1 MKRETPSLANYL
13 LPRLQDLI
21 FVTIFYFV
29 LRVGAGLFRDGDPGR
44 HIISGQIILG
54 TLTIPTRELFLYTVK
69 DQLAPP
75 YAWLAEVAY
84 AAGYK
89 ALGLSGVVLV
99 AALVLAVT
107 FTLIYHE
114 LIRRETPR
122 LLAVPLTL
130 WTAALTAIHW
140 LARPHLFSFLFMALL
155 VPRLARLAKGEKVP
169 LWQFPLILLIW
180 ANTHTAFIFAFL
192 IWAAFIAGNLW
203 ESIREKR
210 SLDNGCAISN
220 HNPILRKLFISAG
233 LSFAATFV
241 NPVGWRL
248 WQLVLEH
255 ISSSYLANLIS
266 EYQSPNFHEI
276 SGWFFL
282 ITIVASIIVLSFSN
296 KKHTAAETIL
306 LAAWTAL
313 GLYASRNIPLYAA
326 VTVPLWAGHAM
337 QFLDRIPALARVN
350 HRIEAIEAQLRGRLW
365 TILVTLVCI
374 ALLATGTK
382 LDANR
387 QGYSFNKVEYPV
399 EAVDWIQSH
408 PQDGNMFNYFPWG
421 GYLIYRLWPRY
432 QVFIDG
438 QFFYGETLIRQHE
451 EILNADPG
459 WEDVIQQYD
468 IRWMLV
474 PADSTIAKVLQEDS
488 GWLLLYQDQTADL
501 FRLR

>member
-1 MKRETPSLANYL
+1 MKRATSSLASYL

-21 FVTIFYFV
+21 FVIIFYFV

-54 TLTIPTRELFLYTVK
+54 TLTIPTKELFLYPVK
-69 DQLAPP
+69 GQLAPP

-89 ALGLSGVVLV
+89 ALGLSGLVLV

-114 LIRRETPR
+114 LLRRETPR
-122 LLAVPLTL
+122 LIAVPLTL
-130 WTAALTAIHW
+130 WAAALSAVHW

-155 VPRLARLAKGEKVP
+155 VPRLARLAKGEKIP
-169 LWQFPLILLIW
+169 LWQFPLILLLW

-203 ESIREKR
+203 ESLREKR
-210 SLDNGCAISN
+210 SLD
-220 HNPILRKLFISAG
+220 NPILRKLFISAG

-248 WQLVLEH
+248 WQLVLTH

-276 SGWFFL
+276 SGWIFL
-282 ITIVASIIVLSFSN
+282 ITIVVSIIALSFSN

-313 GLYASRNIPLYAA
+313 GLYANRNVPLYAV
-326 VTVPLWAGHAM
+326 VTIPLWAGHAR
-337 QFLDRIPALARVN
+337 QLLDHIPALARANRQV
-350 HRIEAIEAQLRGRLW
+350 EALEAQLRGRLW
-365 TILVTLVCI
+365 PVLFTLVCV
-374 ALLATGTK
+374 ALLATGAK

-387 QGYSFNKVEYPV
+387 QGYSFNNIEYPV
-399 EAVDWIQSH
+399 EAVDWIESH

-421 GYLIYRLWPRY
+421 GYLIYRLWPQY

-438 QFFYGETLIRQHE
+438 QFFYGETTIRQHE
-451 EILNADPG
+451 EIMNAEPG
-459 WEDVIQQYD
+459 WEAVVQQYG

-474 PADSTIAKVLQEDS
+474 PADSTIAKVLQKDS